1 MNVIKTVSTA
11 VLAGVIT
18 LGSFGAATAA
28 TLGLTT
34 STPTLESSFAFVD
47 FLDLSPD
54 GELSS
59 FGAEVDFTDG
69 ASPTGF
75 TTIDFAIGYALA
87 DPTTGLS
94 GFLDVSDEDGQ
105 FLVGDLLAVGF
116 TEDIIELQF
125 GNLTG
130 SGASLFSSSVLAL
143 IAFDDPLGANPFASF
158 VDGDSYIAS
167 ISISNVALIPLPAGL
182 PLLAGGLGAL
192 MVLRRRK
199 AA

>member
-1 MNVIKTVSTA
+1 MNVLKTISTGM
-11 VLAGVIT
+11 LAGAIM
-18 LGSFGAATAA
+18 LGAFGAASAA

-34 STPTLESSFAFVD
+34 SAPTIEASFAFVD

-54 GELSS
+54 GELAS

-75 TTIDFAIGYALA
+75 TTIDFAAGYSLA
-87 DPTTGLS
+87 DPALNLS
-94 GFLDVSDEDGQ
+94 GFLDVSDENGQ

-116 TEDIIELQF
+116 TEDIVELQF

-130 SGASLFSSSVLAL
+130 SGAGLFSSSVLAL
-143 IAFDDPLGANPFASF
+143 IAFDDPLGANPFDSF

-167 ISISNVALIPLPAGL
+167 VSISNVAPIPLPAGL
-182 PLLAGGLGAL
+182 PLLLAGLGGLAL
-192 MVLRRRK
+192 LRRSK
-199 AA
+199 T